1 MFPSRVGL
9 HHRESV
15 GGGGLGVRPGHPAW
29 TLVFWSCEATRD
41 VVGVGSEEV
50 LPAVTVCVVCVCPGE
65 DGAGPSQSGHQR
77 TQGHG
82 HLERPMA
89 VVGWDAGHLPEQDQ
103 AVSTGV
109 ALPLRSAHDR
119 V

>member
-50 LPAVTVCVVCVCPGE
+50 LPAVTVCGVCVLEKTG
-65 DGAGPSQSGHQR
+65 
-77 TQGHG
+77 QGQVSPVTNEHKA
-82 HLERPMA
+82 MDT
-89 VVGWDAGHLPEQDQ
+89 WKDQ
-103 AVSTGV
+103 V
-109 ALPLRSAHDR
+109 
-119 V
+119 